1 MKIKKDPLRW
11 ARNIIKDMSTG
22 SYRKVR
28 AAVKK
33 VLDEN
38 SRIAYLLVE
47 DCIEKEQLYDTTYVL
62 LFYVQK
68 QPT

>member
-47 DCIEKEQLYDTTYVL
+47 DCIEKE
-62 LFYVQK
+62 
-68 QPT
+68 